1 MISLTS
7 SVVCTGK
14 SCRYNDVINT
24 SLSFW
29 LEVILVIIM
38 FIGLPQLP
46 SFVQTCCLWIIYYTL
61 KMGISIELCFD
72 NNYNTYFLI
81 SYILCI
87 V

>member
-38 FIGLPQLP
+38 FIGLPQLYRP
-46 SFVQTCCLWIIYYTL
+46 VVC
-61 KMGISIELCFD
+61 G
-72 NNYNTYFLI
+72 
-81 SYILCI
+81 SYIILLKWEFL
-87 V
+87 